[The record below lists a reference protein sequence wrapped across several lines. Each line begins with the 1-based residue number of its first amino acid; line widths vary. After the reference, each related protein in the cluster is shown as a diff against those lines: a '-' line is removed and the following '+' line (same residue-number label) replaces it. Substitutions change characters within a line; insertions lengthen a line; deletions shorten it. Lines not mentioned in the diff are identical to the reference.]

1 MGNERKYVIVVSV
14 TFRYIIKNNFFY
26 LNEGSH
32 FWSIG
37 TTLCPNLSN
46 SALYKKEGVVL
57 YEMRDSLYT
66 LIVWRN
72 YLQYYHHPSY
82 LPKVVGQFG
91 LLHLLP
97 SLQ

>member
-1 MGNERKYVIVVSV
+1 MRGLIFAPLAQLCVPI
-14 TFRYIIKNNFFY
+14 FPIQLYI
-26 LNEGSH
+26 
-32 FWSIG
+32 
-37 TTLCPNLSN
+37 
-46 SALYKKEGVVL
+46 KEGVVL
-57 YEMRDSLYT
+57 YEIRDTLYT